1 MTTHIRRFGALW
13 LAVLLILAL
22 TAPAA
27 QARATRDGADEPGP
41 ESESAAGVAPAMPQG
56 DYAGDEMLDAE
67 VIAEL
72 DSELAEYLIG
82 TGEPIDVPEGARSIL
97 IVGLDARPGETR
109 SRSDTIIVLTVD
121 TRSGAIRMTSFLRDT
136 YVAIPGHGSNRIN
149 TAWVFGGFDLLRDT
163 LIQNFGL
170 TVDQYVA
177 VDLTLMT
184 DVFEQLGGLTLDIVS
199 EKQLSAING
208 VIDGYNYQF
217 GLEAN
222 SDFLTETGQQ
232 HLNGKQVQAYAR
244 YRRGESDIQRSERQ
258 REVLWKAFLKLRD
271 MSLISLTRLAGTVV
285 SRLDT
290 NLSLSDIISL
300 IPVMF
305 SLRDARFEQ
314 LCLPHTGE
322 YQSRTVS
329 GMAVLVPDLAASQRR
344 LASFIGG
351 GDE

>member
-163 LIQNFGL
+163 LKQNFGL

-222 SDFLTETGQQ
+222 SDFLTETGRQ

-244 YRRGESDIQRSERQ
+244 YRKIDSDFKRTERQ
-258 REVLWKAFLKLRD
+258 REVLEKVFEKLQGL
-271 MSLISLTRLAGTVV
+271 SVIELSRLA
-285 SRLDT
+285 SFAMERLST
-290 NLSLSDIISL
+290 SLSLSDIISL
-300 IPVMF
+300 IPVMLRMNDASF
-305 SLRDARFEQ
+305 DQLSLPYE
-314 LCLPHTGE
+314 GE
-322 YQSRTVS
+322 YQSKTVR
-329 GMAVLVPDLAASQRR
+329 GMSVLVPNLKASQARLAA
-344 LASFIGG
+344 FING
-351 GDE
+351 